1 MYHRREDLMV
11 SSPVRAKFIGHKL
24 PGSLTL
30 MLQCLTKEGFGSM
43 AVSML
48 RYQNIDN
55 ISILIHCSPQVVARA
70 SDGNECL
77 IDVPDI
83 SEPSLFSAQRSCID
97 RPKFDAPISNCL
109 IRDGDT
115 TFGKQI
121 FNIAK
126 AECES
131 MIEPNGMAN
140 DFRGKPV
147 TFINGFHPSI
157 VVEIDLT

>member
-1 MYHRREDLMV
+1 MV

-30 MLQCLTKEGFGSM
+30 MLQCLTKEAFGSM

-83 SEPSLFSAQRSCID
+83 SEPSLFSAQRSCIE

-109 IRDGDT
+109 VRDRDT
-115 TFGKQI
+115 PLGKQVFDI
-121 FNIAK
+121 TK
-126 AECES
+126 AECEP
-131 MIEPNGMAN
+131 MIEPNSMA
-140 DFRGKPV
+140 DDILRETISVIIG
-147 TFINGFHPSI
+147 SI
-157 VVEIDLT
+157 GCHKYSLPATVSI

>member
-1 MYHRREDLMV
+1 MH
-11 SSPVRAKFIGHKL
+11 
-24 PGSLTL
+24 
-30 MLQCLTKEGFGSM
+30 
-43 AVSML
+43 
-48 RYQNIDN
+48 
-55 ISILIHCSPQVVARA
+55 QV
-70 SDGNECL
+70 
-77 IDVPDI
+77 
-83 SEPSLFSAQRSCID
+83 
-97 RPKFDAPISNCL
+97 SNCL

-126 AECES
+126 AERES